1 MPNNKKPNRV
11 PNFNA
16 IYSDEA
22 EFAYQ
27 RDAVPPSPSRAI
39 PSGTEVLA
47 QIRTGGRL
55 PPGFSMRTL
64 ADDIAESVGGRIVSE
79 HDGLIETLL
88 ISVPR
93 DSRPI
98 DPLDARHYTALFQ
111 GLGTW
116 VKYVVVCDPQ
126 QQKSIAELA
135 ENAGLPAS
143 NITYALSPR
152 FNYSIWAQDAY
163 VAMNDAAGTMILCE
177 GVSFPR
183 YEDMTIADDVAAQSN
198 VSVLQSYLYFQ
209 GGNVL
214 GTGTTTLIGMDYVE
228 RNTRRF
234 SLPDTSSVQ
243 TSFAKLFGTDIIA
256 LGGRKSGEYAWYR
269 DGRLSGYGF
278 QPIFHI
284 DMYVTPTGVK
294 GESGKEIVFLGRPEA
309 AKRVVGRYSDVP
321 ALDNSKYNSF
331 FDETE
336 SALSARFEVRYL
348 PLWITAAA
356 LGDPGDLRYYNLTFN
371 NCIVQNSAETKR
383 VLLPYYSQD
392 AAAYGVDA
400 HVRLQLEEAAG
411 AEWKKLGFEV
421 VWMDGVEDLAFNA
434 GAVHCITK
442 TLRRVQ

>member
-1 MPNNKKPNRV
+1 MPKNTKPNRT

-27 RDAVPPSPSRAI
+27 RDAVPASPSRAV
-39 PSGTEVLA
+39 PGGTETLA
-47 QIRTGGRL
+47 QITAGRRL
-55 PPGFSMRTL
+55 PTGFSMKTL
-64 ADDIAESVGGRIVSE
+64 AHEIAETVGGKIVSE
-79 HDGLIETLL
+79 HDGLIDTLL
-88 ISVPR
+88 ISIPR

-98 DPLDARHYTALFQ
+98 DPLDARHYAALFQ
-111 GLGTW
+111 GLGMW

-126 QQKSIAELA
+126 QQKSIARIA
-135 ENAGLPAS
+135 ANAGLPAE
-143 NITYALSPR
+143 NLTYALSPR

-214 GTGTTTLIGMDYVE
+214 GTGTTTLIGMDYIE

-234 SLPDTSSVQ
+234 SLPDVAAVKN
-243 TSFAKLFGTDIIA
+243 SFAKLFGTEIIA
-256 LGGRKSGEYAWYR
+256 LGGRKSGEYAWYQ

-309 AKRVVGRYSDVP
+309 AKRVVGKYSDVAEP
-321 ALDNSKYNSF
+321 RQLQ
-331 FDETE
+331 
-336 SALSARFEVRYL
+336 
-348 PLWITAAA
+348 
-356 LGDPGDLRYYNLTFN
+356 
-371 NCIVQNSAETKR
+371 VQQ
-383 VLLPYYSQD
+383 LL
-392 AAAYGVDA
+392 
-400 HVRLQLEEAAG
+400 
-411 AEWKKLGFEV
+411 
-421 VWMDGVEDLAFNA
+421 
-434 GAVHCITK
+434 
-442 TLRRVQ
+442 